1 MINTQLYF
9 AIGVP
14 CFTIL
19 AALIVNILAVV
30 GIRADIREIR
40 TDIRELRTEMNA
52 LRTEVNTKIDMLLAK
67 FYEHDSDIAR
77 LKDKAGLR

>member
-1 MINTQLYF
+1 MTNTQLYF

-19 AALIVNILAVV
+19 AALIVNVLTVS
-30 GIRADIREIR
+30 GIREDIREIR
-40 TDIRELRTEMNA
+40 ANMNTLHNEL
-52 LRTEVNTKIDMLLAK
+52 NTKMDMLLAK
-67 FYEHDSDIAR
+67 FYEHDTDIAG

>member
-1 MINTQLYF
+1 MTNTQLYF

-19 AALIVNILAVV
+19 AALIVNVLTVS
-30 GIRADIREIR
+30 GIREDIREIR
-40 TDIRELRTEMNA
+40 ANINTLHNDL
-52 LRTEVNTKIDMLLAK
+52 NTKMDMLLAK
-67 FYEHDSDIAR
+67 FYEHDTDIAR